1 MPDMR
6 SVRIYR
12 KWENKRPGA
21 LRIQTDSKPHENE
34 GKISR
39 PFGALI
45 ARAGP
50 EEQLAP
56 LGATIIRRPL
66 IVRRPFIVR
75 TTHFHMCTDV
85 QSN

>member
-1 MPDMR
+1 MYALQGLY
-6 SVRIYR
+6 YR

-21 LRIQTDSKPHENE
+21 LKIQTDSKPHENE

-45 ARAGP
+45 VRVGP

-56 LGATIIRRPL
+56 LGAPIIR
-66 IVRRPFIVR
+66 
-75 TTHFHMCTDV
+75 
-85 QSN
+85 